1 MKPSI
6 ISKELMMILF
16 RKVKVKT
23 NVLTLSPPVPLL
35 LSSQIDVNKFHIPS
49 QTTDE

>member
-6 ISKELMMILF
+6 ISKEFMMILF
-16 RKVKVKT
+16 RKVKVET
-23 NVLTLSPPVPLL
+23 NVLTLSPSAPLL
-35 LSSQIDVNKFHIPS
+35 LSGQINVNRFHIPS

>member
-6 ISKELMMILF
+6 ISKEFMMILF
-16 RKVKVKT
+16 RKVKVET
-23 NVLTLSPPVPLL
+23 NVLTLSPSALL
-35 LSSQIDVNKFHIPS
+35 LSGQINVNRFHIPS